1 MLSLKLI
8 SQAGYV
14 DALIQVAQL
23 EAIYKPEA
31 VYKAANE
38 CAGQPRPITEE
49 SNEADNLLRASRSDA
64 SDDREL
70 GRAVDQPITFES
82 REA

>member
-1 MLSLKLI
+1 VLSLKLI

-38 CAGQPRPITEE
+38 YAGQLRAITEE
-49 SNEADNLLRASRSDA
+49 SNEADHLLSASRLAAEVSK
-64 SDDREL
+64 EL
-70 GRAVDQPITFES
+70 GTAIDVP
-82 REA
+82 